1 MITETYREHT
11 ITNAVSDIIIYN
23 PKITNGGDLA
33 KDLQEKNSL
42 TTLGNLYVAY
52 RYAGDVEA
60 RKKSYEEILNEVEQ
74 SDFLEPTSDF
84 YKALNR
90 LINEGRKSEKH

>member
-1 MITETYREHT
+1 MITETYRGHVLS
-11 ITNAVSDIIIYN
+11 NAVSALVIYY

-33 KDLQEKNSL
+33 KDLQEKNSFV
-42 TTLGNLYVAY
+42 TLGNLYVAY
-52 RYAGDVEA
+52 RYAGDKEA
-60 RKKSYEEILNEVEQ
+60 RNKPAEEILNEIEQ
-74 SDFLEPTSDF
+74 YDFLEATSDF